1 MGDSYDNIPWWAALV
16 SALLSAIAAAI
27 GTLIA
32 LRDRPSMPGT
42 PAGLVAILSDTIAYT
57 PHILLLFGV
66 LADIFTLEGVYSI
79 PSLVGLLSVVGNYVL
94 QFLWSGLEQ
103 TVGYLVQLVAT
114 GPVAAVSTPQ
124 AGGST
129 YDGCTIQGMAG
140 LESPYAPQV
149 LVVTATV
156 FFYYMI
162 DLIVNRGA
170 VAATGTIV
178 TFAAVYGVQA
188 WAVRNCDFRTG
199 STAFFWKAITA
210 LVEGLLFGG
219 TAYGVVQASAPDR
232 LPSSVLRKVDAKYTA
247 SDLTK
252 NAAGQM
258 VGPDGVVY
266 TIGANG
272 IAIPSFGAGGVPASG
287 ASGATGNVS
296 GGVAAAAG
304 CPAGTTAKI

>member
-16 SALLSAIAAAI
+16 AALLSAVAAAI
-27 GTLIA
+27 GTVVA
-32 LRDRPSMPGT
+32 LRGGPAPGA
-42 PAGLVAILSDTIAYT
+42 PAGMSAILGDTVAYT

-66 LADIFTLEGVYSI
+66 LADIFTMEGVYSI
-79 PSLVGLLSVVGNYVL
+79 PSLVGLLSIFGNYVL

-103 TVGYLVQLVAT
+103 TVGYVVQLATT
-114 GPVAAVSTPQ
+114 GPVAAVSQPQ
-124 AGGST
+124 MGGST
-129 YDGCTIQGMAG
+129 YDGCTIQGMG
-140 LESPYAPQV
+140 GWESPYAPQV

-170 VAATGTIV
+170 VAAAGTIV
-178 TFAAVYGVQA
+178 TFAIVYGIQSWTIRA
-188 WAVRNCDFRTG
+188 CDFRTG
-199 STAFFWKAITA
+199 TTGFFWKAITA

-219 TAYGVVQASAPDR
+219 SAYGIVQVSAPDR
-232 LPSSVLRKVDAKYTA
+232 LPSSVLRKVAPKYTA

-266 TIGANG
+266 TVGANG
-272 IAIPSFGAGGVPASG
+272 ITIPSFGAGGVPASG